1 MQPGPLNPANLPPGA
16 LVGPWRIVD
25 RRGSGTYGSV
35 YLAEGTA
42 PEGSGIVALKLAHHP
57 WNARFGREAE
67 LLSRLRHPCV
77 PRLFGQGHWLAPS
90 GLPHFWLAMELVF
103 DHAWCISSQ
112 VSFSWGRVAGRRR
125 SCCSRSLR
133 SRVSS

>member
-1 MQPGPLNPANLPPGA
+1 MEQALNPASLPEGTH
-16 LVGPWRIVD
+16 VGPWRLGSLLG
-25 RRGSGTYGSV
+25 RGAYGTV
-35 YLAEGTA
+35 YRAEAVGRGA
-42 PEGSGIVALKLAHHP
+42 RGRAALKLAQAP
-57 WNARFGREAE
+57 NDARFEREVT
-67 LLSRLRHPCV
+67 LLSRLRHPCI
-77 PRLFGQGHWLAPS
+77 PRLLGHGHWRSPS
-90 GLPHFWLAMELVF
+90 GQLHPFVAMERVF